1 MKTLSMSLK
10 IIWRKSETQ
19 SGMRTFLFFHD
30 NDVNLITVNLLS
42 WNLYLRE
49 GGL

>member
-1 MKTLSMSLK
+1 
-10 IIWRKSETQ
+10 
-19 SGMRTFLFFHD
+19 MRTFLFFHD

-49 GGL
+49 GVFDQDFTVKEICGQ